1 VLFQWGYRASDGSG
15 LSYGYEGLM
24 QMPLADVYWLI
35 ERMGEEREA
44 NATRHRRAIDEAQK
58 GRKRAAG

>member
-1 VLFQWGYRASDGSG
+1 MLFQWGYRAADGSG

-24 QMPLADVYWLI
+24 EMPLSDVYWLI

-44 NATRHRRAIDEAQK
+44 TASRHRHAIDE
-58 GRKRAAG
+58 GRGRRKDVG